1 MKDPKV
7 RTSCRTEQ
15 QRNHA
20 HEEDFIMTI
29 SNTLTPARLL
39 QVIAGALL
47 AAAPSAFA
55 FSGEMSPTGEKLLS
69 ASSSARRGLLATA
82 DADCQAAYEAA
93 RSNPWDLNQCS
104 SGTTTTCPAA
114 CTTAIANFK
123 TGCVGKGYNWPT
135 AYSFSISGGVTTYTV
150 TAEETKAWPDASSLK
165 MYGNSMSYTSSS
177 SQTYYGTLADNQK
190 CFEEIWDVWVD
201 NMPDCQ
207 TGIEL
212 LTNNI
217 MSLSTLTYP
226 NKTDWT
232 QGFCGPLYSG
242 ALTCDPRCQAMI
254 DKFDSVCTGQTYDTG
269 DGATSYGAETM
280 KAVQNSGPS
289 ACNYI
294 VTSAAGIIASP
305 IAAVIASLLATVL
318 FSA

>member
-1 MKDPKV
+1 
-7 RTSCRTEQ
+7 
-15 QRNHA
+15 
-20 HEEDFIMTI
+20 MTI

-93 RSNPWDLNQCS
+93 RSSPDELNQCS

-135 AYSFSISGGVTTYTV
+135 AYSYSSSGGVTTYTV

-165 MYGNSMSYTSSS
+165 MYGNLMSVTSTS
-177 SQTYYGTLADNQK
+177 SQTYSLIIRSASRKYGT
-190 CFEEIWDVWVD
+190 CGSTT
-201 NMPDCQ
+201 CQ
-207 TGIEL
+207 TARL
-212 LTNNI
+212 
-217 MSLSTLTYP
+217 
-226 NKTDWT
+226 
-232 QGFCGPLYSG
+232 
-242 ALTCDPRCQAMI
+242 AL
-254 DKFDSVCTGQTYDTG
+254 
-269 DGATSYGAETM
+269 
-280 KAVQNSGPS
+280 NS
-289 ACNYI
+289 
-294 VTSAAGIIASP
+294 
-305 IAAVIASLLATVL
+305 
-318 FSA
+318 